1 MVSKVAG
8 MNAAIELW
16 SPKWDPIIKTEKGRK
31 TFHDHGYYSQYMEL
45 KDYNQ
50 SGDVPKTKIIS
61 LNTVFCY
68 GQNFEQFAMFSD
80 PGNMVQWLQDELSDL
95 EEKGELAIVLSH
107 VPNDD
112 GCMRMLGKRLHAVFD
127 RY

>member
-1 MVSKVAG
+1 MVSKVTG

-16 SPKWDPIIKTEKGRK
+16 SPKWDPIIKTEEGRK

-68 GQNFEQFAMFSD
+68 GQNFE
-80 PGNMVQWLQDELSDL
+80 
-95 EEKGELAIVLSH
+95 
-107 VPNDD
+107 
-112 GCMRMLGKRLHAVFD
+112 
-127 RY
+127 